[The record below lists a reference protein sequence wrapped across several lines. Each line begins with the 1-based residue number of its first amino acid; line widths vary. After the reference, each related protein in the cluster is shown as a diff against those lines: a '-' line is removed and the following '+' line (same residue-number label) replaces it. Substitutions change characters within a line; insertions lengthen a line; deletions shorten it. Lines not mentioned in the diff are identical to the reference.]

1 MKATCFNN
9 KLTKRIEEKIN
20 YSSKFKNVSTNCTVV
35 LNNID
40 SMTTF
45 NCTSAAIKNYD
56 SVDYANKMLA
66 RQQSLQDKENFDV
79 TSDSDGDVFEIEESE
94 SPLPPLYLLRDE
106 GAEKWVL
113 LSDLCTLLKVKSKD
127 TLLKQV
133 RFFLLPTEN
142 FRTKI
147 FSLPF

>member
-1 MKATCFNN
+1 MKATSFNN
-9 KLTKRIEEKIN
+9 KVTKRIEEKIN
-20 YSSKFKNVSTNCTVV
+20 LSSKFKNVSTNCTVV

-40 SMTTF
+40 SMTNF
-45 NCTSAAIKNYD
+45 NCTSAAIKTYD
-56 SVDYANKMLA
+56 SIDYSNKLLP
-66 RQQSLQDKENFDV
+66 RQQSLQDKENFDLV

-106 GAEKWVL
+106 GSEKWVL

-133 RFFLLPTEN
+133 RFHF
-142 FRTKI
+142 F
-147 FSLPF
+147 FSF

>member
-1 MKATCFNN
+1 MNFEMKATCFNN

-133 RFFLLPTEN
+133 RFFFITNQRE
-142 FRTKI
+142 F
-147 FSLPF
+147 

>member
-9 KLTKRIEEKIN
+9 KLTKRMEEKIN

-40 SMTTF
+40 SMTNF
-45 NCTSAAIKNYD
+45 NCTSTAMKNCD
-56 SVDYANKMLA
+56 SVDFK
-66 RQQSLQDKENFDV
+66 RQQLLQDKENFDV
-79 TSDSDGDVFEIEESE
+79 TSDSDGGDVFEIEESE

-133 RFFLLPTEN
+133 RFCVFFLLD
-142 FRTKI
+142 
-147 FSLPF
+147 

>member
-1 MKATCFNN
+1 MNFEMKATCFNN

-40 SMTTF
+40 SMTNF

-56 SVDYANKMLA
+56 SVDYSNKLLA
-66 RQQSLQDKENFDV
+66 RQQSLQDKENFDG

-133 RFFLLPTEN
+133 RLLKLN
-142 FRTKI
+142 
-147 FSLPF
+147 